1 MEKKQMDRIV
11 FPEESYWELVEDQPT
26 DLISEYIMTYGR
38 NLSKKET
45 KWLIKACVN
54 GLSVKEIAESEN
66 VSVSTVKSW
75 RSGARN
81 KLRDQLLEV

>member
-1 MEKKQMDRIV
+1 MV
-11 FPEESYWELVEDQPT
+11 
-26 DLISEYIMTYGR
+26 
-38 NLSKKET
+38 
-45 KWLIKACVN
+45 KAVAIAVSSASSSCVN